1 VKVLLDECVD
11 ARLAREIMGHE
22 VWTVP
27 RMGWA
32 GVTDGVLLSQAAT
45 SFDVLVTT
53 AQNME
58 FQQELQR
65 FDIAVVVLKARTN
78 RLAEAI
84 DGAA

>member
-22 VWTVP
+22 VWTVL

-32 GVTDGVLLSQAAT
+32 GVTDGVLLSRAAA

-53 AQNME
+53 DQNME
-58 FQQELQR
+58 FQQDLQR
-65 FDIAVVVLKARTN
+65 LISRSWWSKRKRTD
-78 RLAEAI
+78 LPI
-84 DGAA
+84 